1 MGLKSAKYFF
11 KVLLSNTCIHSRTEL
26 ASISPLWQSLRFQM
40 VFQIMQERRW
50 ACLTNCCRRE
60 CAPNLSKWDCN
71 VGRGG
76 VGNHTC
82 SLCEKEQ
89 EGAYRPDDHTSL
101 QWRGKLTW
109 HNGTLERKN
118 TDSNEIK
125 FQGQLKPSVPRKHLL
140 VSGSHG
146 NKLISWSENA
156 ILGRSSESAF
166 CELVQNCNREKQMT
180 NL

>member
-40 VFQIMQERRW
+40 IFQIMQERRW

-89 EGAYRPDDHTSL
+89 EGAYHPDDHTSL

-109 HNGTLERKN
+109 HNGTLEKKKTLIQTRLSFK
-118 TDSNEIK
+118 DS
-125 FQGQLKPSVPRKHLL
+125 S
-140 VSGSHG
+140 
-146 NKLISWSENA
+146 
-156 ILGRSSESAF
+156 
-166 CELVQNCNREKQMT
+166 NRQFHVNICWCPEVMAT
-180 NL
+180 N